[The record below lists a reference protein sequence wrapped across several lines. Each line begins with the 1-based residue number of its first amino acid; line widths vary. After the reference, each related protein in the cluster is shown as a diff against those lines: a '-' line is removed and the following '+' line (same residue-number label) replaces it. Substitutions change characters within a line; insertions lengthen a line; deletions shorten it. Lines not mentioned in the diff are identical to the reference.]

1 MRVTAIEYGHAFVRV
16 NRARRI
22 CRATSP
28 RYFGKLSF
36 PRRVD
41 NRNVAAPI
49 FVAIASVPRMGVDFC
64 TRFDNTSVERLYL
77 RLTAFQFSFTIFFI
91 ETVFSSSFFCH
102 TTITAETTRVS
113 ANAVQTGLDT
123 YSYLLVLL
131 RRSNDRGPADRS
143 DDQSIKLPSKTHFP
157 CDLSLPFIFRPFA
170 AFVTALS
177 VRTKMHGMCEN
188 RSKTLELRQ

>member
-16 NRARRI
+16 NRARQI

-77 RLTAFQFSFTIFFI
+77 RLTAFQFSFTIFFF
-91 ETVFSSSFFCH
+91 ETVFSSSFF
-102 TTITAETTRVS
+102 ATRLS
-113 ANAVQTGLDT
+113 RQKQLGF
-123 YSYLLVLL
+123 LLTLFKQAWIRTRICL
-131 RRSNDRGPADRS
+131 Y
-143 DDQSIKLPSKTHFP
+143 
-157 CDLSLPFIFRPFA
+157 
-170 AFVTALS
+170 LS
-177 VRTKMHGMCEN
+177 VGVTIAARPIDPTIKA
-188 RSKTLELRQ
+188 